1 VFNMVKLCVSE
12 ELTAEEQ
19 QIFDQW
25 EFVGNDL
32 QWLLGL
38 GTSESLL
45 LLFWVVIMDF
55 LSRVIFCLKQF
66 HSRLILMP
74 ALQLRKLPLR
84 KLPPT
89 DYNHKYGW

>member
-1 VFNMVKLCVSE
+1 
-12 ELTAEEQ
+12 
-19 QIFDQW
+19 
-25 EFVGNDL
+25 L
-32 QWLLGL
+32 QP
-38 GTSESLL
+38 
-45 LLFWVVIMDF
+45 
-55 LSRVIFCLKQF
+55 F